1 MARPVM
7 TDPTLTEAS
16 SSAATLS
23 AATLSAA
30 TLSAATLSAAT
41 LASRRS
47 IARRLIFAIAVIGF
61 CIAVVTIS
69 IQVFFD
75 YRSDV
80 AEINTRFEEISNGHI
95 DSLSSVVWALDEP
108 LIKLNLSS
116 LLGMPEIE
124 YLEVQSDNGTKWVA
138 GTPVTGEALVRM
150 FQLTIEHNGEKKEFA
165 TLRAEASVSK
175 VYVGLFAHTLQSL
188 LSTGVLIFFVV
199 GAIYILF
206 RRTVT
211 RHLDKLAAYAGSI
224 ELDGKTPPFKLDRAV
239 SRGRRDELDTVVDA
253 INGMIQKVAE
263 TSEGLRNSEE
273 RYRAAFESSHDAI
286 ITTDNTGNI
295 LNWNNAAT
303 KIFGYSG
310 SESVG
315 QSIDILVN
323 QATKD
328 EATDRGEIWFESS
341 EGNVGAV
348 VEIKAVKNS
357 GDEVHV
363 DVSTSSWSVNGD
375 DFLTVTIRDVTRRK
389 LAEEDQIKLSEQL
402 RQAQKMEA
410 VGQLT
415 GGIAHDFNNI
425 LAIVMGN
432 LEIGMDIIGKDS
444 SASEHFEMAMKG
456 SERAAIL
463 TKRLLGFSRRD
474 SAETKVTQVNE
485 FVLDLKDLVKRT
497 LTSAITVETWLA
509 EDLWPVV
516 IDPHE
521 LEEALLNLSINSRD
535 AMPDGGVLSIE
546 TENKVLDDHYVGT
559 HPGGKAGEFVMITV
573 QDSGAGI
580 DKENIDKVFE
590 PFFSTKETGK
600 GTGLGLSMVYG
611 FVQRSEGHISIYSEA
626 GEGTAFRIFLPRAS
640 SEAKLPIAPDAIEES
655 PPTGTETVLIVDD
668 EHNLIRVTDI
678 IMTSLGYKTFTASNG
693 REALKIIESDTH
705 IDMLFSDVVMP
716 GGIDGYQLADLAC
729 KHRPDLKVLLTSGF
743 TPKKKYNNFE
753 RYSFDQELRNNL
765 LSKPFNRRELAVSLR
780 NILDQG

>member
-1 MARPVM
+1 VSQPISHNRSTTSSENDEFSGLNTA
-7 TDPTLTEAS
+7 LTNHSLTTES
-16 SSAATLS
+16 
-23 AATLSAA
+23 
-30 TLSAATLSAAT
+30 

-47 IARRLIFAIAVIGF
+47 IARRLIIATAVIGF
-61 CIAVVTIS
+61 CIAVVTII

-80 AEINTRFEEISNGHI
+80 AEINTRFDEISNSHI
-95 DSLSSVVWALDEP
+95 ESLSSVVWALDEP

-124 YLEVQSDNGTKWVA
+124 YLEIQSDNGTKWVA
-138 GTPVTGEALVRM
+138 GTPVDGEALARI
-150 FQLTIEHNGEKKEFA
+150 FQLTIEHNSERKVFA

-175 VYVGLFAHTLQSL
+175 VYAGLFAHTQQSL

-211 RHLDKLAAYAGSI
+211 RHLDKLATHAGSI
-224 ELDGKTPPFKLDRAV
+224 ELDGKTSPFRLDREV
-239 SRGRRDELDTVVDA
+239 SPGRRDELDTVVDA
-253 INGMIQKVAE
+253 INGMIEKVAE

-286 ITTDNTGNI
+286 ITTDSTGII

-303 KIFGYSG
+303 KIFGYSV
-310 SESVG
+310 SEAVG
-315 QSIDILVN
+315 QSIDILVK
-323 QATKD
+323 QTTKD
-328 EATDRGEIWFESS
+328 EAESRGGTWFKAS
-341 EGNVGAV
+341 EGDVGAV
-348 VEIKAVKNS
+348 VEIKAVKNI
-357 GDEVHV
+357 GDEVNV
-363 DVSTSSWSVNGD
+363 DVSTSSWSVSGD

-389 LAEEDQIKLSEQL
+389 MAELDQAKLSEQL

-432 LEIGMDIIGKDS
+432 LEIGMDIIGKEER
-444 SASEHFEMAMKG
+444 ASEYFETAMKG

-509 EDLWPVV
+509 ENLWPVV

-521 LEEALLNLSINSRD
+521 LEEALLNLSINARD

-546 TENKVLDDHYVGT
+546 TENKVLDDHYAKS

-573 QDSGAGI
+573 QDSGTGI
-580 DKENIDKVFE
+580 DADNLEKVFE

-611 FVQRSEGHISIYSEA
+611 FVQRSDGHISIYSEP

-640 SEAKLPIAPDAIEES
+640 SEAKLTTSIEAVEES

-668 EHNLIRVTDI
+668 ERNLVRVTDI
-678 IMTSLGYKTFTASNG
+678 IMTSLGYTTLTASNG
-693 REALKIIESDTH
+693 REAMKIIESNTP
-705 IDMLFSDVVMP
+705 IDLLFSDVVMP
-716 GGIDGYQLADLAC
+716 GGIDGYHLAGLAC
-729 KHRPDLKVLLTSGF
+729 KQRPDLKVLLTSGF
-743 TPKKKYNNFE
+743 TPKKKYNDFE
-753 RYSFDQELRNNL
+753 RYSFDQELRNSL

-780 NILDQG
+780 NTLDHS